1 MKHVTMQIGAVV
13 LALCATAAC
22 TCEVSL
28 GSPGANTDPPPA
40 TPAPTLTQQ
49 AAAIDPALAP
59 AVVPASAPPQ
69 PEPTGL
75 LSDASV
81 RKTEAR
87 HHNELRFCMEQGGAA
102 SDAPEVRIQF
112 VVKEDGSVG
121 DKVDVLERT
130 KASDRLATC
139 LVQAVKRWKFETPK
153 GGAARATL
161 LLKR

>member
-1 MKHVTMQIGAVV
+1 MKLVATQIVVV
-13 LALCATAAC
+13 LAFFGTAAC

-28 GSPGANTDPPPA
+28 GSPGATADAPRPTAPV
-40 TPAPTLTQQ
+40 PPTLTQH
-49 AAAIDPALAP
+49 AAAIDPAVA
-59 AVVPASAPPQ
+59 PASAPPQ
-69 PEPTGL
+69 PEPTGV

-87 HHNELRFCMEQGGAA
+87 HHNELRFCMEQAA
-102 SDAPEVRIQF
+102 TPSDSPQVRIQF
-112 VVKEDGSVG
+112 VVNDDGSVG
-121 DKVDVLERT
+121 DKVEVLERT
-130 KASDRLATC
+130 QASDRVATC

>member
-1 MKHVTMQIGAVV
+1 MKHVMMV
-13 LALCATAAC
+13 LSLCATAAC
-22 TCEVSL
+22 TCELSL
-28 GSPGANTDPPPA
+28 GSPGANTDAPPPA
-40 TPAPTLTQQ
+40 APAPPVLTQQ
-49 AAAIDPALAP
+49 AAAIDPAVAP
-59 AVVPASAPPQ
+59 TPEPPQ
-69 PEPTGL
+69 AEPTGI

-81 RKTEAR
+81 RKTESR

-102 SDAPEVRIQF
+102 ASDAPQVRIQF

-130 KASDRLATC
+130 QASDKLATC